1 MKKIS
6 IIISVMGLLLA
17 ACSAPAAVT
26 NAAEP
31 NGAVED
37 SQMKM
42 EDENSAQLT
51 EPAIENDLL
60 SVNEQGST
68 AIDAEALDSALTALP
83 AGELIAMEA
92 DGLAFMREEEKLARD
107 VYLTLYEVWNMPI
120 FQNIAGSE
128 STHMDAVLT
137 LLERYRLE
145 DPSAGKAVGVFENPA
160 LQALYDELVN
170 LGNQSLADALKVG
183 AAVEEIDILDLEER
197 LAQTE
202 RSDISMVYESLLKGS
217 RNHLRSFTST
227 FERQTGEV
235 YVPQYMSQGAYST
248 ITATGIETGGPG
260 GNTGNGAGRG
270 RSGRGRGT
278 SL

>member
-83 AGELIAMEA
+83 AGELTAMEA

-248 ITATGIETGGPG
+248 ITATGIETGGPV

>member
-6 IIISVMGLLLA
+6 NLIIVMGLLLA
-17 ACSAPAAVT
+17 ACSAPATAA

-31 NGAVED
+31 NDAAED

-42 EDENSAQLT
+42 VEENSTQFT

-68 AIDAEALDSALTALP
+68 AIDAKALGSALAALP
-83 AGELIAMEA
+83 AGELTAMEA
-92 DGLAFMREEEKLARD
+92 GGLAFMREEEKLARD

-137 LLERYRLE
+137 VLERYGLE

-160 LQALYDELVN
+160 LQGLYDELVD

-183 AAVEEIDILDLEER
+183 AAIEEIDILDLEER

-235 YVPQYMSQGAYST
+235 YVPQYMSQEAYST

>member
-6 IIISVMGLLLA
+6 ILIIVMGLLLA
-17 ACSAPAAVT
+17 ACSAPAAAA

-31 NGAVED
+31 NGAAEN
-37 SQMKM
+37 SQTKM
-42 EDENSAQLT
+42 VDENSAQFT

-60 SVNEQGST
+60 SVNEQDST
-68 AIDAEALDSALTALP
+68 VVDAKALGSALAAMP
-83 AGELIAMEA
+83 AGELTAMEA

-137 LLERYRLE
+137 LLERYGLE
-145 DPSAGKAVGVFENPA
+145 DPSAGKAVGAFENPE
-160 LQALYDELVN
+160 LQALYDELVD

-183 AAVEEIDILDLEER
+183 AAIEEIDILDLEER

-227 FERQTGEV
+227 FERRTGEAAV
-235 YVPQYMSQGAYST
+235 H
-248 ITATGIETGGPG
+248 EPG
-260 GNTGNGAGRG
+260 SILNDHRHGD
-270 RSGRGRGT
+270 
-278 SL
+278 